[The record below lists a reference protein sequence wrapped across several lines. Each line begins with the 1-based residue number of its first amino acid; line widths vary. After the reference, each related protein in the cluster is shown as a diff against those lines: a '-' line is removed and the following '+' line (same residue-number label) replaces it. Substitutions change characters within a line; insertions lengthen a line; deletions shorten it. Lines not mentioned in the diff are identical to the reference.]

1 MISKLL
7 DLRTSTISQGAF
19 LLAFSALLSSVLGVA
34 RDRLLASGF
43 GAGPELDVYFA
54 AFRIPDFLYNLL
66 ILGGVSAVFLP
77 LFAEYME
84 RNSKEA
90 WRFVNNLLH
99 IVAVTMGVFALVV
112 AVLTPLIVE
121 LAVPGFGAQQK
132 ELMTSLVRLMLLSPI
147 LFGISSVFSGVLQYN
162 SRFLW
167 YALAPVVYNL
177 GIIGGI
183 VFLAPSLGIFG
194 VGIGVVVGAGL
205 HALIQVPSVLR
216 SGFSWKP
223 VFDIKDPGIRKAF
236 RLALP
241 RTIGGA
247 AYHFNLVFMTAFA
260 SLFATGSLTAFTF
273 ADRFQQV
280 PFGFIAVPFALSAF
294 PVLSR
299 FAAAKDKHQF
309 TASLLGALRKIGLL
323 ALPVSLFLFFFR
335 APLVELILYKGKFT
349 IEDVQLT
356 SSLLGIFALGIV
368 FQSFIPLLIRAFY
381 SLQDTKTP
389 TFISVATIAFNILL
403 ALFLTSRG
411 EGIAVLPLSIV
422 LSGILQFV
430 LLLLLL
436 RAKITS
442 SFKSI

>member
-1 MISKLL
+1 MILKLL
-7 DLRTSTISQGAF
+7 DIRTSTISQGAF
-19 LLAFSALLSSVLGVA
+19 ILAVSAFLSSILGIV

-43 GAGPELDVYFA
+43 GAGSELDVYFA

-99 IVAVTMGVFALVV
+99 TVAVTMGVFAAIV

-121 LAVPGFGAQQK
+121 LVVPGFNAGQK
-132 ELMTSLVRLMLLSPI
+132 ELMVSLVRLMLLSPI
-147 LFGISSVFSGVLQYN
+147 LFGISSVFSGVLQYS

-167 YALAPVVYNL
+167 YALAPVAYNL

-183 VFLAPSLGIFG
+183 VFLAPSFGIFG
-194 VGIGVVVGAGL
+194 VGIGVVAGAL
-205 HALIQVPSVLR
+205 FHVLIQVPSVIR

-223 VFDIKDPGIRKAF
+223 VLDIRDAGIRKAF

-247 AYHFNLVFMTAFA
+247 AYHFNLVAMTAFA
-260 SLFATGSLTAFTF
+260 SLFATGSLTAFVF
-273 ADRFQQV
+273 ADRFQQI
-280 PFGFIAVPFALSAF
+280 PFGLIALPFAISAF

-299 FAAAKDKHQF
+299 LVAQNDKSKFAAA
-309 TASLLGALRKIGLL
+309 LLGALSKIGVI
-323 ALPVSLFLFFFR
+323 ALPVSLLLFFLR
-335 APLVELILYKGKFT
+335 MPLVELILYKGKFT
-349 IEDVQLT
+349 IDDVQLT
-356 SSLLGIFALGIV
+356 GSLLGIFALGIV
-368 FQSFIPLLIRAFY
+368 FQSLIPLLIRAFY

-389 TFISVATIAFNILL
+389 TFVSLTTVAFNIGL
-403 ALFLTSRG
+403 AYFLISRG
-411 EGIAVLPLSIV
+411 ESIAALPLSLV
-422 LSGILQFV
+422 VSGFIQF
-430 LLLLLL
+430 LLLLFLL
-436 RAKITS
+436 RVRIAS
-442 SFKSI
+442 SFKNA

>member
-7 DLRTSTISQGAF
+7 DLKTSTISQGAF
-19 LLAFSALLSSVLGVA
+19 LLALSALLSSILGVA

-43 GAGPELDVYFA
+43 GAGSELDVYFA

-77 LFAEYME
+77 LFAEYMA

-99 IVAVTMGVFALVV
+99 TVAVTMGVFALVV
-112 AVLTPLIVE
+112 AVFTPLIVE
-121 LAVPGFGAQQK
+121 LVVPGFSAQQK

-147 LFGISSVFSGVLQYN
+147 LFGISSVFSGVLQYG

-183 VFLAPSLGIFG
+183 IFLAPSLGIFG
-194 VGIGVVVGAGL
+194 VGIGIVAGAFF
-205 HALIQVPSVLR
+205 HMLIQVPSVLR

-223 VFDIKDPGIRKAF
+223 IFDVKDPGIQKAF

-247 AYHFNLVFMTAFA
+247 AYHFNLVAMTAFA
-260 SLFATGSLTAFTF
+260 SLFATGSLTAFAF
-273 ADRFQQV
+273 ADRFQQI
-280 PFGFIAVPFALSAF
+280 PFGLIAFPFALSAF

-299 FAAAKDKHQF
+299 LAAVKDKDQF
-309 TASLLGALRKIGLL
+309 IATLLGALKKIGLL

-335 APLVELILYKGKFT
+335 VPLVELILHKGKFSL
-349 IEDVQLT
+349 EDVQLT

-368 FQSFIPLLIRAFY
+368 FQSLIPLLIRAFY

-389 TFISVATIAFNILL
+389 TFVSIATVAFNILL
-403 ALFLTSRG
+403 ALFLISKG
-411 EGIAVLPLSIV
+411 ESIVALPLSLV
-422 LSGILQFV
+422 VSGILQCA

-436 RAKITS
+436 RVKIAS
-442 SFKSI
+442 SFKNA

>member
-1 MISKLL
+1 MISKFL

-19 LLAFSALLSSVLGVA
+19 LLALSAFLSSILGVA

-99 IVAVTMGVFALVV
+99 TVAVTMGVFAFVV
-112 AVLTPLIVE
+112 AVFTPLIVE
-121 LAVPGFGAQQK
+121 LVVPGFSAQQK

-147 LFGISSVFSGVLQYN
+147 LFGISSVFSGVLQYS

-183 VFLAPSLGIFG
+183 IFLAPSLGIFG
-194 VGIGVVVGAGL
+194 VGIGVVAGAFF
-205 HALIQVPSVLR
+205 HMLIQVPSVLR

-223 VFDIKDPGIRKAF
+223 VLDIKDPGIQKAF

-247 AYHFNLVFMTAFA
+247 AYHFNLVLMTAFA
-260 SLFATGSLTAFTF
+260 SLFATGSLTAFAF
-273 ADRFQQV
+273 ADRFQQI
-280 PFGFIAVPFALSAF
+280 PFGLIAVPFALSAF

-299 FAAAKDKHQF
+299 LAAVKDKEQF
-309 TASLLGALRKIGLL
+309 IATLLGALKKIGLL

-335 APLVELILYKGKFT
+335 TPLVELILHKGKFSL
-349 IEDVQLT
+349 EDVQLT
-356 SSLLGIFALGIV
+356 ASLLGIFALGIV
-368 FQSFIPLLIRAFY
+368 FQSLIPLLIRAFY

-389 TFISVATIAFNILL
+389 TFASVATVAFNILL
-403 ALFLTSRG
+403 ALFLISKG
-411 EGIAVLPLSIV
+411 ESIVALPLSLV
-422 LSGILQFV
+422 VSGILQFA

-436 RAKITS
+436 RVKIAS
-442 SFKSI
+442 SFKNA